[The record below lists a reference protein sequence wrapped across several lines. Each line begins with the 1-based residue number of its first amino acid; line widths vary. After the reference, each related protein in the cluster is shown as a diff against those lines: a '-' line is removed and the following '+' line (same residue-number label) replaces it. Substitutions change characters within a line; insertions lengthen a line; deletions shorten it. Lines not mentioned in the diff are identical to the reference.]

1 MDRSQ
6 ATLLIAELGQR
17 LGVSDMALSNGSCL
31 LSLDSGA
38 VVVSIR
44 HDEPSGTFELMAG
57 HDDVEL
63 SPARLAKALAAN
75 FCWRP
80 VDGALFS
87 LDPIS
92 RRLVLRRTC
101 SGDGLDVAALMTLLD
116 RFVKHAMAWT
126 KILAETADE
135 EGEEAAAQLEP
146 RRLSMAQERA

>member
-116 RFVKHAMAWT
+116 RFVKHTMAWT
-126 KILAETADE
+126 KILGEIAEE
-135 EGEEAAAQLEP
+135 QEAAPQDEP
-146 RRLSMAQERA
+146 RHAPMVQVRA